1 MVAAHINGTAGEGAL
16 PSRARTKQRGAF
28 SRFERLVALRYLR
41 SRRSDSFIS
50 IIAGFSFTGIALG
63 VATLIIV
70 MSVMNGFRE
79 ELLGKILGLNGHMLV
94 QSNLGKLDDYDALAA
109 KVRKVPGIVRVAP
122 IADGEALA
130 TGRVSSG
137 AALVR
142 GMRAEDLKSLT
153 VVSSTLYDN
162 ASPTDDSSND
172 LTVPPPVDKQKGPAW
187 DAHRQEILSRF
198 EGSNAVIVGAGMA
211 SQLGI
216 ALGDSIRLT
225 SPNGAQTPFGM
236 VPRSQAYKVVGFF
249 QMGMSEYDSHIL
261 FMPLAEAQDFL
272 NMDDSVSALEIMVA
286 NPDDVKAYRTPVM
299 NAIGASAVVSDWQEM
314 NSSFFSAL
322 EVERNVMFLILTLI
336 IAVAALNVISGLFMF
351 VKDKGQDIA
360 IMRTMGASSGSILRI
375 FFMAGASIGVFG
387 TLAGFLLGVLF
398 CDNIETLREWL
409 SKLTGTTIF
418 DPTIYFLSEI
428 PAKMNPHEVFWI
440 VMISLTLSFLA
451 TLFPAWR
458 AARLDP
464 VEALRYE

>member
-1 MVAAHINGTAGEGAL
+1 M
-16 PSRARTKQRGAF
+16 
-28 SRFERLVALRYLR
+28 VALRYLR

-94 QSNLGKLDDYDALAA
+94 QTGAGKLDDYDALAA
-109 KVRKVPGIVRVAP
+109 KVRKVPGVTRVAP
-122 IADGEALA
+122 ITDGEVLA
-130 TGRVSSG
+130 TGRGGSG
-137 AALVR
+137 PALVR
-142 GMRAEDLKSLT
+142 GLRAEDLKSLT

-162 ASPTDDSSND
+162 VPLADASSND
-172 LTVPPPVDKQKGPAW
+172 LALPPPVDKQKGPAW

-198 EGSNAVIVGAGMA
+198 EGSNAVIIGEGMA

-216 ALGDSIRLT
+216 SLGDSIRLT

-249 QMGMSEYDSHIL
+249 KIGMSEYDSRII
-261 FMPLAEAQDFL
+261 FMPLAEAQDFF
-272 NMDDSVSALEIMVA
+272 NMEDTVSSLEIMVA
-286 NPDDVKAYRTPVM
+286 NPDDVKAYRTP
-299 NAIGASAVVSDWQEM
+299 ILDAVGPPIYVIDWQET

-387 TLAGFLLGVLF
+387 TLAGFLLGVVF
-398 CDNIETLREWL
+398 CANIETLREWL
-409 SKLTGTTIF
+409 SKLTGTTLF

-440 VMISLTLSFLA
+440 VAIALTLSFLA